1 MVEWLKSLYAPI
13 PAEVLAAKMLA
24 AHRVQLLE
32 ALQAESYAKAVAA
45 HHAECIKR
53 LESGE

>member
-1 MVEWLKSLYAPI
+1 MIDWFKGWFQPVS
-13 PAEVLAAKMLA
+13 AEVLAAKMLA
-24 AHRVQLLE
+24 QHRVQLLE

-53 LESGE
+53 LEEA